1 MENTNLCQIT
11 KEHRKTFLDYANAQ
25 RMEKEGKAYQK
36 DHKPDVIQL
45 FNGFGSIVK
54 ETPTTTTCQVTFR
67 EDNIIHTAQMEMCN
81 KTTTDTAAYVAYLEE
96 LLANNGIAHKTS
108 DDPAFIKHTSSCT
121 IRILTAEKTKK
132 AVK

>member
-1 MENTNLCQIT
+1 MENNLYQIT

-25 RMEKEGKAYQK
+25 RMEKESKAYQK
-36 DHKPDVIQL
+36 DHKADVVDL
-45 FNGFGSIVK
+45 FNEFGSIVK
-54 ETPTTTTCQVTFR
+54 ETATTTTCQVTFR
-67 EDNIIHTAQMEMCN
+67 EDNTIHTAQMEMCH

-96 LLANNGIAHKTS
+96 LLANSGIDHKTS
-108 DDPAFIKHTSSCT
+108 DHPDFIKHTSSCT